1 MIPQRVRGLSIMHG
15 LLQTATLLML
25 FWVWVLLAHYLF
37 GNHIFATQPY
47 YTYAIVLAV
56 ASLLDLGRSKFVHRN
71 LLHLDFIRNH
81 SISIRQTAGI
91 VGGLF
96 IFLVASKDVGV
107 SRLFLFTFAPA
118 VYLVLLLTNAV
129 FPRWLAARLFSGES
143 STKTLLLGSIDS
155 SVKLRPWLERKV
167 SYGFNFV
174 GLIKS
179 RPGRD
184 DGSFLP
190 VLGSLPEL
198 TDILQK
204 TEATQLIVLDS
215 ALPPDQIMELGD
227 LCDRYGVRL
236 LLVNDLED
244 KFHRSISFFADDGF
258 QFIGFR
264 QEPLECPVGRVI
276 KRTLD
281 LAVAAPVVCF
291 LLPPVCLLVWILQ
304 RRQAPGPLFF
314 RQRRSGKYNH
324 PFMIYKF
331 RTMYVG
337 NHDEGRQAVQADERI
352 FPAGRWMR
360 KLSVDELP
368 QFINVLIGEMSVV
381 GPRPHFV
388 AHDVL
393 FGEIAHFY
401 RVRSFIKPGITG
413 LAQVR
418 GLRGEAR
425 KDGELLDRIHSD
437 VFYLENWSPILDWVI
452 IIKTAWQV
460 ISPPKSAY

>member
-1 MIPQRVRGLSIMHG
+1 
-15 LLQTATLLML
+15 
-25 FWVWVLLAHYLF
+25 
-37 GNHIFATQPY
+37 
-47 YTYAIVLAV
+47 
-56 ASLLDLGRSKFVHRN
+56 
-71 LLHLDFIRNH
+71 
-81 SISIRQTAGI
+81 

-96 IFLVASKDVGV
+96 IFLVASKDVTV

-129 FPRWLAARLFSGES
+129 FPRWLAAQLFSGQAS
-143 STKTLLLGSIDS
+143 AKTLLLGSIDGS
-155 SVKLRPWLERKV
+155 IKLRPWLERKV

-179 RPGRD
+179 QPGREE
-184 DGSFLP
+184 GSYLP
-190 VLGSLPEL
+190 VLGALPEI
-198 TDILQK
+198 TEILQQ

-215 ALPPDQIMELGD
+215 SLPQDQIIELGD
-227 LCDRYGVRL
+227 LCDKYGVRL

-281 LAVAAPVVCF
+281 LAVALSVVCF
-291 LLPPVCLLVWILQ
+291 ILPPVCLLVWLFQ
-304 RRQAPGPLFF
+304 KRQAPGPLFF
-314 RQRRSGKYNH
+314 RQRRTGKYNQ

-331 RTMYVG
+331 RTMFVG
-337 NHDEGRQAVQADERI
+337 NFDEGRQAVQEDERV
-352 FPAGRWMR
+352 FPAGKWMR
-360 KLSVDELP
+360 KLSIDELP
-368 QFINVLIGEMSVV
+368 QFLNVLIGEMSVV

-425 KDGELLDRIHSD
+425 KEGDLLDRIHSD

-452 IIKTAWQV
+452 IAKTAWQM
-460 ISPPKSAY
+460 IAPPKSAY

>member
-1 MIPQRVRGLSIMHG
+1 MHG
-15 LLQTATLLML
+15 LLQTGTLLML
-25 FWVWVLLAHYLF
+25 FWVWVLLAFFLLGSQGF
-37 GNHIFATQPY
+37 HIEEY

-56 ASLLDLGRSKFVHRN
+56 ASLLDLGRSKFAHRN
-71 LLHLDFIRNH
+71 LLHLDFLRNH
-81 SISIRQTAGI
+81 SISIRQTVGI

-96 IFLVASKDVGV
+96 IFLVASKDIGV

-118 VYLVLLLTNAV
+118 VYVVLLATNAV
-129 FPRWLAARLFSGES
+129 FPHWLAKQLFSGQS
-143 STKTLLLGSIDS
+143 SAKTLLLGSVDG

-167 SYGFNFV
+167 SYGFDFV

-179 RPGRD
+179 QPGRD
-184 DGSFLP
+184 DGSYLP
-190 VLGSLPEL
+190 VLGTMPEI
-198 TDILQK
+198 TEILEH
-204 TEATQLIVLDS
+204 TEATQLIVMDS
-215 ALPPDQIMELGD
+215 SLHPDQVMELGD
-227 LCDRYGVRL
+227 LCDKFGVRL

-244 KFHRSISFFADDGF
+244 KYHRSISFFADDGF

-281 LAVAAPVVCF
+281 LAVSLPMVCF
-291 LLPPVCLLVWILQ
+291 VLPPICLGVWLLQ

-314 RQRRSGKYNH
+314 RQRRTGKYNH

-337 NHDEGRQAVQADERI
+337 NYDEGRQAVEEDERV
-352 FPAGRWMR
+352 FPVGKWMR
-360 KLSVDELP
+360 KLSIDELP

-425 KDGELLDRIHSD
+425 REGDLLDRIHSD

-452 IIKTAWQV
+452 IVKTAWQM
-460 ISPPKSAY
+460 ISPPKTAY